1 MLLFNLIGRVWG
13 RGTETASV
21 LTKVYVIH
29 ILSDSGAMYG
39 CGPFGNKAIW
49 EQSHLGTIGGP
60 FGYNGG
66 PFGYNGGPFGYNG
79 GPFGYN

>member
-1 MLLFNLIGRVWG
+1 MCTSLCKLN
-13 RGTETASV
+13 TET
-21 LTKVYVIH
+21 
-29 ILSDSGAMYG
+29 DG